1 MTILSDILSKNAL
14 YVPENTDIEYHK
26 SHMSILMQQLKRRTN
41 IEQSKIWDYV
51 AVENDPWFSRRYPS
65 NSNKLN
71 NIMNKLTLSQQALT
85 GTLAQLHLA
94 KVYNFIPK
102 NFLDIIKTYTRLV
115 DSFHYSLPTI
125 NQNIPFRMI
134 EQALVYDLLSYFDNG
149 STTYTDIVDMAI
161 SISQNLE
168 LFDNIKTGNL
178 KSVLSLPLSK
188 FLPNQ
193 FSSILDS
200 LSYIDLLDQIFTDD
214 TDKNNFNVA
223 VVNILDS
230 YQDSTTGDYVD
241 SSYEQFT
248 IGYGD
253 PLGTITQES
262 LMSDLS
268 SNLFTQINKD
278 LLVVYNQYNISPSNQ
293 TQITNTLIQSFQ
305 DNITEDILDSNI
317 LLPSLTDCTNIIT
330 SKSNN
335 DIVTAVKTSF
345 VLFQTE
351 ILKRIPEI
359 VQTSDSFDYLINI
372 KTNLEKRDKY
382 LRSGVSKDRMYDIQS
397 YINSVTVQ
405 NLSDKEIDML
415 YIKIKEVL
423 KL

>member
-1 MTILSDILSKNAL
+1 
-14 YVPENTDIEYHK
+14 
-26 SHMSILMQQLKRRTN
+26 
-41 IEQSKIWDYV
+41 
-51 AVENDPWFSRRYPS
+51 
-65 NSNKLN
+65 
-71 NIMNKLTLSQQALT
+71 
-85 GTLAQLHLA
+85 
-94 KVYNFIPK
+94 
-102 NFLDIIKTYTRLV
+102 
-115 DSFHYSLPTI
+115 
-125 NQNIPFRMI
+125 MI

-149 STTYTDIVDMAI
+149 STTYTDIVNMSI

-188 FLPNQ
+188 FLPDQ

-214 TDKNNFNVA
+214 TAKNNFNIA
-223 VVNILDS
+223 VINIFDS

-241 SSYEQFT
+241 SSYEQCS
-248 IGYGD
+248 IGYED

-305 DNITEDILDSNI
+305 DNITENILDSNI

-335 DIVTAVKTSF
+335 DIVTAVKNSF

-382 LRSGVSKDRMYDIQS
+382 LRSGSSKDRMYDIQS